1 MFHEFVKFCMF
12 CDAASGDDI
21 DYLRKYTMSYF
32 KYFRNLFVNGLVIYK
47 GRNTRAIPPGPP
59 FHGLKIHFFS
69 TNLLLLVM
77 FTLIDI
83 HGKVLWFEDVLCH
96 EHRRKFD
103 RFLTL

>member
-12 CDAASGDDI
+12 CYAASGDDI

-69 TNLLLLVM
+69 TNLQLLIM
-77 FTLIDI
+77 FTLNDI
-83 HGKVLWFEDVLCH
+83 YCIVLRVKGVLCH
-96 EHRRKFD
+96 EYFRIID
-103 RFLTL
+103 